1 MGESVEVELPVV
13 ALHIE
18 GHRLAAVHTT
28 EAAGGI
34 KGAGTAG
41 IVELHL
47 LDHRGD
53 GVGHQ
58 KAEHTHGAAC
68 RDGHILFLTSH
79 CQLLIGV
86 EGVANEVVGK
96 GDSIGIGDGGGTIAV
111 MSDNH
116 YFVDTFTQ
124 GERGLAEVF
133 VGGRLGHASHLLVVA
148 EDGDAQ
154 TRAYLFDI
162 DRGACGGMHGSIS
175 SRLKGC
181 HTEGLGSD
189 GEIAFLSIGRMAV
202 LIERHLLT
210 GCKKQANQWRQQ
222 QAPPVCP
229 IPSFRFFHN
238 SRFAG
243 DYCLNRSA

>member
-1 MGESVEVELPVV
+1 
-13 ALHIE
+13 
-18 GHRLAAVHTT
+18 
-28 EAAGGI
+28 
-34 KGAGTAG
+34 
-41 IVELHL
+41 
-47 LDHRGD
+47 
-53 GVGHQ
+53 
-58 KAEHTHGAAC
+58 
-68 RDGHILFLTSH
+68 
-79 CQLLIGV
+79 
-86 EGVANEVVGK
+86 
-96 GDSIGIGDGGGTIAV
+96 
-111 MSDNH
+111 
-116 YFVDTFTQ
+116 
-124 GERGLAEVF
+124 
-133 VGGRLGHASHLLVVA
+133 
-148 EDGDAQ
+148 
-154 TRAYLFDI
+154 
-162 DRGACGGMHGSIS
+162 MHGSIS